1 MDEIF
6 FNDIIDKFPN
16 EKLINFTNQ
25 INLHYKKYLIKN
37 DTFYIYNK
45 NNNNFSKF
53 YKHIISSNRFKH
65 QIKLFNL
72 NVFCIV
78 LINKRL
84 NNIYFITGK
93 NYINCLNLSLCFF
106 CFKGFFLL
114 SWVLVLVLVPGL
126 LLQGC
131 ARLYLSFNTFCFYH
145 LCVCSFCLCCF
156 LYTFWLVL
164 RTRINTGGFVL
175 LLFCSLWLIVR

>member
-1 MDEIF
+1 MDERI

-25 INLHYKKYLIKN
+25 INFHYKKYKIKN
-37 DTFYIYNK
+37 DTLYIYNK
-45 NNNNFSKF
+45 NNDNFSKF
-53 YKHIISSNRFKH
+53 YKNVISSNRFKH

-93 NYINCLNLSLCFF
+93 I
-106 CFKGFFLL
+106 
-114 SWVLVLVLVPGL
+114 
-126 LLQGC
+126 
-131 ARLYLSFNTFCFYH
+131 T
-145 LCVCSFCLCCF
+145 
-156 LYTFWLVL
+156 
-164 RTRINTGGFVL
+164 
-175 LLFCSLWLIVR
+175 LIVKT

>member
-1 MDEIF
+1 MDEII

-16 EKLINFTNQ
+16 EKIINFTNQ
-25 INLHYKKYLIKN
+25 INFNYTKYKITN
-37 DTFYIYNK
+37 DTIYIYNK
-45 NNNNFSKF
+45 NNDNFSKF
-53 YKHIISSNRFKH
+53 YKNVISSNRFKH

-106 CFKGFFLL
+106 DIMHFSSPFISRRFIVNFVSFIKFKQFGDI
-114 SWVLVLVLVPGL
+114 SY
-126 LLQGC
+126 C
-131 ARLYLSFNTFCFYH
+131 SFHQMPTVFILCFY
-145 LCVCSFCLCCF
+145 
-156 LYTFWLVL
+156 TF
-164 RTRINTGGFVL
+164 
-175 LLFCSLWLIVR
+175 

>member
-1 MDEIF
+1 MDEII

-25 INLHYKKYLIKN
+25 INFHYKKYQITN
-37 DTFYIYNK
+37 DTLYIYNK
-45 NNNNFSKF
+45 NNDNFSKF
-53 YKHIISSNRFKH
+53 YKNVISRNRFKH

-93 NYINCLNLSLCFF
+93 NYINCLNLSM
-106 CFKGFFLL
+106 
-114 SWVLVLVLVPGL
+114 
-126 LLQGC
+126 
-131 ARLYLSFNTFCFYH
+131 
-145 LCVCSFCLCCF
+145 
-156 LYTFWLVL
+156 
-164 RTRINTGGFVL
+164 
-175 LLFCSLWLIVR
+175 